1 MFVNCSPGQNIWV
14 HKILSRYAEN
24 CVSEV
29 DPRLEK
35 KKRKFLVSQALRS
48 STSGNER
55 HWLAGNR
62 IAIDT
67 HDISVMKPTFEAPDF
82 AYETALAFNFIA
94 SYAAPKFAV
103 KFRIN
108 LNHTGAGQSLAL
120 LLHVLSRCYPH
131 QLIVIGYK
139 RVCKIMT
146 I

>member
-1 MFVNCSPGQNIWV
+1 
-14 HKILSRYAEN
+14 
-24 CVSEV
+24 
-29 DPRLEK
+29 
-35 KKRKFLVSQALRS
+35 
-48 STSGNER
+48 
-55 HWLAGNR
+55 
-62 IAIDT
+62 
-67 HDISVMKPTFEAPDF
+67 MKPTFEAPDF

-139 RVCKIMT
+139 RVCKIMMSKRSQSVLYVCIIAMT
-146 I
+146 FGRLADRHYGVLMHNK